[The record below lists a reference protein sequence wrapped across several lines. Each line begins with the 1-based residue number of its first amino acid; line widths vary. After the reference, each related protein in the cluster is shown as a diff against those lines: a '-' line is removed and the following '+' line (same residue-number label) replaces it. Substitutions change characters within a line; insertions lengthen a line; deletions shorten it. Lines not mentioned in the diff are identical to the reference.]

1 MIFTSPTY
9 PHAQSAMCDVGPCTN
24 AAGRYGHLITKVASP
39 LIQRDLGGLVM
50 PPGWWDNRSNP
61 PIWVF
66 CKNGIFCY
74 LRCSIFP
81 FSPFFN
87 VSVRARIC
95 ACIFQVRRGINVY
108 RVRPQHTMIGS
119 SDFGQNAFKYIHQST
134 PKTKKLSHY

>member
-1 MIFTSPTY
+1 MGSFSFYDRAHPGPWPLACTVIARPAHFFRSPAVYIHKTDIPGSLHDGLVIFTSPTY

-24 AAGRYGHLITKVASP
+24 AAGRYGHLITKVVSP
-39 LIQRDLGGLVM
+39 LIQRDLVGLAM

-81 FSPFFN
+81 FSPFF
-87 VSVRARIC
+87 
-95 ACIFQVRRGINVY
+95 
-108 RVRPQHTMIGS
+108 
-119 SDFGQNAFKYIHQST
+119 
-134 PKTKKLSHY
+134 